1 MTLEVLQPTPFLL
14 ISIYKQNQFLAK
26 PILLGFKLV
35 FRVFHNMVVKKVYMT
50 RFSNIR
56 RCFNPLHRKSTMK
69 PLFVLKNFT
78 MWSQNA
84 LGSVWMLTLRSRIRH
99 WHQMGSNSAVWMV
112 SISALGIGQQCH
124 ETFGHP
130 CGSPPTIPSL
140 PAPNLAGIESFPLP
154 PLVPLRS
161 RS

>member
-14 ISIYKQNQFLAK
+14 ISSYKQNQFLAK

-35 FRVFHNMVVKKVYMT
+35 FSVFHNMVVKKVYMT

-84 LGSVWMLTLRSRIRH
+84 LLIRNFFCLSEFFYFLPCLTRH
-99 WHQMGSNSAVWMV
+99 SQRNACDLSNYIHASAFKIPEA
-112 SISALGIGQQCH
+112 SHIL
-124 ETFGHP
+124 
-130 CGSPPTIPSL
+130 SPFFL
-140 PAPNLAGIESFPLP
+140 FDVVDFFLKL
-154 PLVPLRS
+154 
-161 RS
+161 